1 MCFKNLMKVLS
12 LTALLVSINS
22 FADSEESELDLSS
35 LPQHFF
41 PGSEESEL
49 DLSSLP
55 QHFFPESEES
65 DLDLS
70 SLPQHFFPDSEEGG
84 PAIDSLPQYAF
95 AKSAGV
101 GISYLDKPEIDCS
114 EADGCKISH
123 SGFYRSALFY
133 STGDNSIA
141 VLNCKKS
148 ETILSQPSDCIP
160 DGNQYSMSKDDFNE
174 IISSAYAW
182 DYIYYLKDHESVK
195 EYLSLMHQWII
206 DLIKS
211 NDFLVLE
218 PKPYGR
224 NQNMLAYE
232 MLKAYLMLTNR
243 Q

>member
-22 FADSEESELDLSS
+22 FADSEEGEPDISS
-35 LPQHFF
+35 LPQY
-41 PGSEESEL
+41 
-49 DLSSLP
+49 
-55 QHFFPESEES
+55 
-65 DLDLS
+65 
-70 SLPQHFFPDSEEGG
+70 FFPDPVG
-84 PAIDSLPQYAF
+84 PAIISLPQYAF

-101 GISYLDKPEIDCS
+101 GISYPDKPEINCS

-148 ETILSQPSDCIP
+148 ETILSQRSDCIP
-160 DGNQYSMSKDDFNE
+160 DGNHYSMSENDFNA
-174 IISSAYAW
+174 IVSSAYAW
-182 DYIYYLKDHESVK
+182 SDSYYLHDHEGIK
-195 EYLSLMHQWII
+195 EYLTFMHKWII
-206 DLIKS
+206 DLTNS

-224 NQNMLAYE
+224 GQIDMLAYD
-232 MLKAYLMLTNR
+232 MLKAYLMFANR